1 MYVCHLAGL
10 SVDIYVCHIFL
21 ALPCSCRSTCLQY
34 KNTPNGT
41 CQNDLMLTHILRYK
55 RKKVIGMQGNA
66 ADVTGRTHLA
76 CKGLIK
82 ICIKAHRTMIIEHPM
97 PVSGYPSFPP
107 P

>member
-1 MYVCHLAGL
+1 MIVLL
-10 SVDIYVCHIFL
+10 SLGFVAPRVV
-21 ALPCSCRSTCLQY
+21 A
-34 KNTPNGT
+34 
-41 CQNDLMLTHILRYK
+41 
-55 RKKVIGMQGNA
+55 KKSERHAAAKQADHA

-82 ICIKAHRTMIIEHPM
+82 ICIKAHRTMIIEHPI